1 MSHYFTNDEVKSDV
15 KTIKSI
21 INEREYAFYTDNNL
35 FSKDKIDFGTK
46 LLLESITN
54 IHGNVLDLG
63 CGYGVIGIYL
73 RSNYDVKV
81 DMVDVNKRA
90 IVLANKN
97 IELHNLNNINAF
109 ESDGYENI
117 VSEYDYIVT
126 NPPIR
131 IGKEKLYNLLI
142 SAKDHLKKEGKLI
155 LVIRKEQGAK
165 SLNKELEKFYSVKII
180 NKKKGYCIITA
191 EK

>member
-35 FSKDKIDFGTK
+35 FSKEKIDFGTK

-54 IHGNVLDLG
+54 IHGNILDLG

-90 IVLANKN
+90 IALANKN

-109 ESDGYENI
+109 ESDGYKNI

>member
-21 INEREYAFYTDNNL
+21 INKKEYAFYTDNNL

-90 IVLANKN
+90 IALANKN

-109 ESDGYENI
+109 ESDGYKNI

-165 SLNKELEKFYSVKII
+165 SLNKELEKIYSVKII

>member
-1 MSHYFTNDEVKSDV
+1 LSHYFTNDEVKSDV

-54 IHGNVLDLG
+54 IYGNVLDLG

-81 DMVDVNKRA
+81 DMIDVNKRA
-90 IVLANKN
+90 IALANKN

-109 ESDGYENI
+109 ESDGYKNI

-165 SLNKELEKFYSVKII
+165 SLNKELEKIYSVKII

>member
-21 INEREYAFYTDNNL
+21 INKKEYAFYTDNNL